1 MSSPGIKSSPTVN
14 PNSSTPADKTRNTP
28 SHLRAVSVEPRK
40 ANADSFEKTPSA
52 WPWSSATKSTHL
64 APKPNRQIK
73 PTYGER
79 NLQKHMPRMSQGKT
93 NACGTTTVSMSLAYL
108 GVPSNFRL
116 VDKSIRPW
124 GDKALGSSPDDMVAY
139 ARRAGV
145 QAQMYNDASIYDLV
159 KHVEAGRAVTV
170 LINTSGGST
179 HYVNVVGIERNAY
192 GGIAKIKTRDPLK
205 SGGDF
210 SYEIKTFDQ
219 MWSDTKVLPGMK
231 GIGNTLGSFL
241 PLSNRFLM
249 VMDKPEAPRLPQ
261 GATLSHLKMSAA
273 NGTLSGAN
281 GIGHS
286 LTTIGKGHV
295 IKGSLSLA
303 GNSLKTAVSGA
314 NYVVGTA
321 IGSNMEKGGDAAMA
335 TGLDMLEGN
344 LLEQGGGWLML
355 VTGSAMKSVGWAS
368 NKAGGLAS
376 EGADVVAA
384 TADIGSNAINKRDET
399 RDRILNNPRWS
410 KEILPRASTQTKI
423 NMLDNLLLSGGRPS
437 QRDQQAAALVLAAA
451 SQDAR
456 EYARVVGHFGGE
468 RALLNNSFRGAPFW
482 LIDLFRKTR

>member
-40 ANADSFEKTPSA
+40 TNADSFEKTPSA
-52 WPWSSATKSTHL
+52 WPWSSIKKSSHL
-64 APKPNRQIK
+64 APKPNQQIK
-73 PTYGER
+73 PTFGER
-79 NLQKHMPRMSQGKT
+79 NLQKHMPRMFQGNT

-108 GVPSNFRL
+108 GVPSNFRV

-124 GDKALGSSPDDMVAY
+124 GDKALGSSPDDIVAY

-145 QAQMYNDASIYDLV
+145 QAQMYNDASIYDLAR
-159 KHVEAGRAVTV
+159 HVEAGRAVTV
-170 LINTSGGST
+170 LLNTPEGCT
-179 HYVNVVGIERNAY
+179 HYVNVVGIEHHAH
-192 GGIAKIKTRDPLK
+192 GGLAKIKTRDPLK
-205 SGGDF
+205 RGGDF
-210 SYEIKTFDQ
+210 SYDIKNFDQ
-219 MWSDTKVLPGMK
+219 MWRDTKVLPGMD
-231 GIGNTLGSFL
+231 GIAHTVGSYL

-249 VMDKPEAPRLPQ
+249 VMDKPEARRLPP

-295 IKGSLSLA
+295 IAGSMSLA
-303 GNSLKTAVSGA
+303 GNSFKTAASGA
-314 NYVVGTA
+314 NYLVGTA

-344 LLEQGGGWLML
+344 FLEKGGGFLML

-368 NKAGGLAS
+368 NKAGGAIS
-376 EGADVVAA
+376 EGAEVVASG
-384 TADIGSNAINKRDET
+384 ADLGINAIRTRDET
-399 RDRILNNPRWS
+399 RDRILNNPVWS

-423 NMLDNLLLSGGRPS
+423 NMLENLLRSGGRPS
-437 QRDQQAAALVLAAA
+437 RQDQQAAAMVLAAA
-451 SQDAR
+451 SKDDR
-456 EYARVVGHFGGE
+456 EYARVVGHFGGA
-468 RALLNNSFRGAPFW
+468 RALFANLNKVR
-482 LIDLFRKTR
+482 